1 MAKMKKIDRGLYRI
15 ENKDSSVSW
24 MIDYLNPDKKR
35 IRKTYG
41 TKKQAQEELNK
52 RRALMAD
59 GEYSE
64 FVEKRQTQT
73 KTFGELVELY
83 KDTYKNQTSFKTAKR
98 FFVEKFKDNFGKDT
112 LLSEIGYP
120 EIKQYRNNLMNAK
133 NQHDQKIK
141 SSSVN
146 REISCLRQMFNE
158 AVEKKW
164 LDRSPFE
171 YGKSL
176 HLKENN
182 KRECW
187 LEPEEAR
194 KLFKECPV
202 HLQHIIECVL
212 YTGMRRKEVLN
223 LKWQQI
229 RGDWIYLGV
238 DTKTGNPVTLPIGVP
253 LKRLFERLRG
263 PSGEKSS
270 NVVDMKGEAVRQSQ
284 KRKGHIFLFKG
295 QPVKDVKTALKA
307 ACERAGIPYG
317 RNRPNGITFHDLRH
331 SFGSLLQQTQRDIR
345 ITQQLMNHKSIQ
357 MTERYTH
364 SRTQAKM
371 DAVNSI
377 DWGLHNEKSPVSVN
391 VS

>member
-1 MAKMKKIDRGLYRI
+1 MAKMEKIDRGLYRI
-15 ENKDSSVSW
+15 ENKDGTVSW

-41 TKKQAQEELNK
+41 TKKQAREELDK
-52 RRALMAD
+52 RRALIAD
-59 GEYSE
+59 GEYTV
-64 FVEKRQTQT
+64 FVEKRKAQT
-73 KTFGELVELY
+73 KTFGELVKLY
-83 KDTYKNQTSFKTAKR
+83 KDTYKDQPSYQTAKR
-98 FFVEKFKDNFGKDT
+98 FFVDKFKDHFGEDT
-112 LLSEIGYP
+112 LLSEIGYY
-120 EIKQYRNNLMNAK
+120 EIKLYRNALMNAK
-133 NQHDQKIK
+133 SQHDRKVRP
-141 SSSVN
+141 SSVN
-146 REISCLRQMFNE
+146 REMSCLRQMFNE

-164 LDRSPFE
+164 LERSPFAD
-171 YGKSL
+171 GKSL

-187 LEPEEAR
+187 LTPDEAC
-194 KLFKECPV
+194 KLYKECPV

-238 DTKTGNPVTLPIGVP
+238 DTKTGNPVTLPIGEP

-263 PSGEKSS
+263 ADEAESS
-270 NVVDMKGEAVRQSQ
+270 KVVDMKGEAVKRVK
-284 KRKGHIFLFKG
+284 KRKGHVFLFNG
-295 QPVKDVKTALKA
+295 QPIKDVKVALKA

-317 RNRPNGITFHDLRH
+317 RNTSNGITFHDLRH

-364 SRTQAKM
+364 SRSEAKI
-371 DAVNSI
+371 DAINSL
-377 DWGLHNEKSPVSVN
+377 DWGLHKEKSPMSVN

>member
-1 MAKMKKIDRGLYRI
+1 MAKMEKVERGLYRI
-15 ENKDSSVSW
+15 ENKDGSVSW

-41 TKKQAQEELNK
+41 TKKQARQELDK

-59 GEYSE
+59 GEYSS
-64 FVEKRQTQT
+64 FVEKRQVQT
-73 KTFGELVELY
+73 KTFGELIKLY
-83 KDTYKNQTSFKTAKR
+83 KQVYKDQNSFKSAKR
-98 FFVEKFKDNFGKDT
+98 FFVENFENYFEKDT
-112 LLSEIGYP
+112 LLSEIGYS
-120 EIKQYRNNLMNAK
+120 ELKQYRNDLMNTK
-133 NQHDQKIK
+133 NQHDHKRK
-141 SSSVN
+141 PSSVN
-146 REISCLRQMFNE
+146 REMSCLRQMFNE

-164 LDRSPFE
+164 LERSPFA

-187 LEPEEAR
+187 LEPDEAK
-194 KLFKECPV
+194 KLFKECPL

-212 YTGMRRKEVLN
+212 YTGMRRKEVLS
-223 LKWQQI
+223 LKWDQI

-238 DTKTGNPVTLPIGVP
+238 DTKTGNPVTLPISEP
-253 LKRLFERLRG
+253 LRQLFGRLRG
-263 PSGEKSS
+263 SNRQTS
-270 NVVDMKGEAVRQSQ
+270 NVVGMDGKTVKAH
-284 KRKGHIFLFKG
+284 KPKGHVFLFKG
-295 QPVKDVKTALKA
+295 QPIKDVKVALKA

-317 RNRPNGITFHDLRH
+317 RNTPSGITFHDLRH

-364 SRTQAKM
+364 YRDQAKI

-377 DWGLHNEKSPVSVN
+377 DWGLHKEKSPMSVN